1 MSDFDLV
8 KNQCKEKFHCFFFQL
23 KLQVIIFASN
33 RFADV
38 HHFVKPND
46 DRGLNLMTRAAQCV
60 MDEYKDVVLC
70 YGQSD
75 EYSFVFKKNTNVFN
89 RRGRYSLKFD
99 SN

>member
-1 MSDFDLV
+1 M
-8 KNQCKEKFHCFFFQL
+8 
-23 KLQVIIFASN
+23 
-33 RFADV
+33 